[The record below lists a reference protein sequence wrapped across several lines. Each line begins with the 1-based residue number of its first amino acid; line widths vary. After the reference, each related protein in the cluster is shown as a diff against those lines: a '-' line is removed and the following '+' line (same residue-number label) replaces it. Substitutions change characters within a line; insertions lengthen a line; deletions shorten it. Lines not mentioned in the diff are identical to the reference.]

1 MNGGHHGLDYYY
13 YRNFFTGI
21 GVVATLFEERY
32 MAVKR
37 LGRLIMEILE
47 DREISQEQQEKIVY
61 KIRKILGR
69 D

>member
-1 MNGGHHGLDYYY
+1 MDWTTIIIAISSLA
-13 YRNFFTGI
+13 I